1 MATEIKH
8 IKIDEDTRIG
18 PLLSE
23 AGSSPVIV
31 EIGDTAYRINPLGAT
46 SSPFT
51 VESAYASIRTV
62 DGRSGANISDDD
74 LEAMIDEAKEHFAS
88 HLLDDVNHDL

>member
-1 MATEIKH
+1 MVTEIKH

-18 PLLSE
+18 PLLSA
-23 AGSSPVIV
+23 AGGRPIIV
-31 EIGDTAYRINPLGAT
+31 ELGDTAYRINPLGAT

-62 DGRSGANISDDD
+62 DGLSGADVSDDV
-74 LEAMIDEAKEHFAS
+74 LESMIDEAKGQ
-88 HLLDDVNHDL
+88 